1 MECFEKARKGRPLQ
15 PLQSQSGFEI
25 LYQGTSKTTGSQRR
39 TASTSPSRA
48 TQGQPVDPHTGEQK
62 GASGDHRPLRAS
74 TVTGN
79 STIRSRSLSPV
90 KESKPKESKLNSTG
104 GHANKNAVGI
114 QRPTAP
120 SPKKDLS
127 EEVIKENT
135 VEMNDSTKEEEQETT
150 KDTSD
155 EQVEEKKEEVEEK
168 KEKVVKIAPV
178 ETEKNEKKRPA
189 RGHLPKATRT
199 GLVGAANSHQPQQI
213 SAITPK
219 VARARP
225 IPNNS
230 EFGPQP
236 HQAKTDDKK
245 ESREAVARPIKS
257 RENVTKDGPPALTL
271 PGSASLQR
279 KSVFPSLI
287 ENSNSPYAA
296 KQSLTS
302 SESVKLRMTH
312 GASSA
317 VKRTKSRSKDKDAE
331 VNNRGS

>member
-1 MECFEKARKGRPLQ
+1 MECFEKARKGKPLQ
-15 PLQSQSGFEI
+15 PLQSQSGFEV

-62 GASGDHRPLRAS
+62 GANGDHRPLRAS

-79 STIRSRSLSPV
+79 TTLRSRSLSPV
-90 KESKPKESKLNSTG
+90 KESRPRENKMNSTG
-104 GHANKNAVGI
+104 GYASKNAGNT
-114 QRPTAP
+114 QRPTTP
-120 SPKKDLS
+120 GPKKEPL
-127 EEVIKENT
+127 EEVLKENIE
-135 VEMNDSTKEEEQETT
+135 VDESTKEEEKPKVEGST
-150 KDTSD
+150 D
-155 EQVEEKKEEVEEK
+155 EQIEKKEEVKQEEEVK
-168 KEKVVKIAPV
+168 KDKVVKIAPI
-178 ETEKNEKKRPA
+178 ENEKKRPA

-199 GLVGAANSHQPQQI
+199 GLVGTANSQQPQQN

-236 HQAKTDDKK
+236 HHAKTDEKK
-245 ESREAVARPIKS
+245 ENHAAVARPIKS
-257 RENVTKDGPPALTL
+257 RENVTKEGPPALTL
-271 PGSASLQR
+271 PSSASQQR

-312 GASSA
+312 GSSSA
-317 VKRTKSRSKDKDAE
+317 VKRTKSRNKDKDGEA
-331 VNNRGS
+331 NNRGS